1 MATACEFPVKIEV
14 PPEDTDGKQH
24 LLLSSWGLPQAIL
37 NGYLKIK
44 EMLPWQYKCFSTK
57 GVLKGKNLILIAPTS
72 AGKMLIAEITAIK
85 VLTSEGKN
93 KKVLIVMP
101 YVAAVKRAEAHL
113 QSLFTSVEPTISVEA
128 FTGNCTQYDRFLKAD
143 IAICTIEKAYALWV
157 ETFVQKKNYELGLLI
172 VDELHMIGEGQR
184 GSILELLLTNILY
197 RDRETRSIQII
208 GMSATLPNVKLVA
221 EWLKADYYDSP
232 DARPIKLVEK
242 IKIGS
247 NLYERKD
254 KILSSNCEED
264 SDSFLKTTCYDRIA
278 NNHSVIIFC
287 PTKDQCESLAE
298 TLAASELPAAAQ
310 SCLDNSALIKVYQNL
325 KDEESEILNK
335 AVCKGVGYHHAEL
348 SAKSRKVI
356 EDAFHNGQLKVI
368 VSTTTLSMGINLP
381 AHLVIVRSPKDGICN
396 ILCNRVYKQ
405 MVGRAGRQGFVNV
418 KCGESILI
426 CETNEEADGWKL
438 FESELEPIHSRLN
451 FRRTKYV
458 KEEPLRKGLLDI
470 ANNRVTEKEFCAYF
484 SSTFFSKDSGMDID
498 MFHRAKQ
505 YLLDNNFI
513 SNGEEKSTFCISP
526 LGLATQHSN
535 LFPECALILFKNL
548 NKMEELVKPHIMRA
562 VYSVRNTIMVK

>member
-57 GVLKGKNLILIAPTS
+57 GVLRGKNLVLIAPTS

-85 VLTSEGKN
+85 VLKSEGKN

-101 YVAAVKRAEAHL
+101 YVSAVKRAETHL

-128 FTGNCTQYDRFLKAD
+128 FTGNRTQYDRFLKAD
-143 IAICTIEKAYALWV
+143 IAICTIEKAYALWM

-298 TLAASELPAAAQ
+298 TLAASELPASAQ
-310 SCLDNSALIKVYQNL
+310 SSALIKVYQDL

-348 SAKSRKVI
+348 SAKSREVI
-356 EDAFHNGQLKVI
+356 EEAFEKRQLKII
-368 VSTTTLSMGINLP
+368 VSTITLSMGVNLP
-381 AHLVIVRSPKDGICN
+381 AHLVIVRSPKDGIGRQWRT
-396 ILCNRVYKQ
+396 RVYKQ
-405 MVGRAGRQGFVNV
+405 MVGRAGRQGLVEN
-418 KCGESILI
+418 GESILM
-426 CETNEEADGWKL
+426 CTNKESYDGWKL
-438 FESELEPIHSRLN
+438 FES
-451 FRRTKYV
+451 
-458 KEEPLRKGLLDI
+458 
-470 ANNRVTEKEFCAYF
+470 
-484 SSTFFSKDSGMDID
+484 
-498 MFHRAKQ
+498 
-505 YLLDNNFI
+505 
-513 SNGEEKSTFCISP
+513 
-526 LGLATQHSN
+526 
-535 LFPECALILFKNL
+535 
-548 NKMEELVKPHIMRA
+548 
-562 VYSVRNTIMVK
+562 